1 MATAFLHPYN
11 IRKTVVGHLFSNV
24 VSQENKATQLLIIK
38 DLRPSKHYFLVGI
51 MLLTRRPRRTYLHQI
66 NIRIE
71 MRRNKY
77 DNYIL
82 IIHLFLH
89 SIKHIWI
96 LTMLMLHWYLRLAR
110 RRGCERA
117 NTNHREQYG
126 VTVHLFIGT
135 GRSPGKITSMPLKIC
150 LQATKTN
157 KVHLVLF
164 PSLLGLGRSYWAST
178 FCIVAS
184 T

>member
-82 IIHLFLH
+82 IIHLFLLH
-89 SIKHIWI
+89 KTYMNNNNVKSIDTFGLLEGKD
-96 LTMLMLHWYLRLAR
+96 AR
-110 RRGCERA
+110 E
-117 NTNHREQYG
+117 
-126 VTVHLFIGT
+126 
-135 GRSPGKITSMPLKIC
+135 
-150 LQATKTN
+150 
-157 KVHLVLF
+157 
-164 PSLLGLGRSYWAST
+164 
-178 FCIVAS
+178 
-184 T
+184 